1 MLDKIY
7 ELKAKYEAEIAKTQL
22 KLEVL
27 ADLLALAPSTEEEVA
42 VEETEEEVVEETD
55 ELASL

>member
-27 ADLLALAPSTEEEVA
+27 DDLLALAPSNEEVA